1 MHRTGP
7 AQLLASKSVRGK
19 AIHSRVDPS
28 QVVPGATAH
37 RMSER
42 MDMRCEGCDKGTH
55 MYRVPDVHRERS

>member
-42 MDMRCEGCDKGTH
+42 MDMRCE
-55 MYRVPDVHRERS
+55 